1 MTAMLE
7 LNDPLW
13 RKLDDAYRDRDIP
26 ALLAGLAAAWDQEEA
41 LSLFWDC
48 LCHQD
53 TLYGATYAAVP
64 HLLKIA
70 AADANREQRLE
81 IAVFLASAASC
92 AFARQYASIEERD
105 KAPLLGLPLSL
116 EEWDHKLDYYRSLGG
131 VLGGQA
137 GAASGEETEELCHC
151 ADVLKM
157 EPVDAADLE
166 KIRGI
171 RQDFISALLRIRA
184 LCERAFLEN
193 PGNGEAWFYLLS
205 GIAAADGLHD
215 LAGVLQCGD
224 DGWFKCPSCD
234 WGYEYALFGDRVAI
248 YADEEEPGADRTL
261 EDYKEGSASRADGF
275 MMPLEADSVVTGAG
289 ATLLDRAKRAAGPK
303 AELLVRAFLGRFR
316 CRKCGAE
323 GAVKAA

>member
-1 MTAMLE
+1 MLE

-26 ALLAGLAAAWDQEEA
+26 ALLARLAVAWDQEEA

-70 AADANREQRLE
+70 AVEANREQRLE
-81 IAVFLASAASC
+81 IAVFLASAGSC

-116 EEWDHKLDYYRSLGG
+116 EEWDHKLDYYRSLGD
-131 VLGGQA
+131 VLGGQRRRSLRRRDG
-137 GAASGEETEELCHC
+137 GAAPLP
-151 ADVLKM
+151 DVLKT
-157 EPVDAADLE
+157 EPIDAADLE

-171 RQDFISALLRIRA
+171 RQEFIAALPQIQA

-193 PGNGEAWFYLLS
+193 PGNEEAGFYLLS

-224 DGWFKCPSCD
+224 EGWFKCPSCD

-248 YADEEEPGADRTL
+248 YADEEEPGADRPL
-261 EDYKEGSASRADGF
+261 EDYKDGSASRADGF
-275 MMPLEADSVVTGAG
+275 MMPVEADGSV
-289 ATLLDRAKRAAGPK
+289 DRAPAPPPCSALRSARLARRP
-303 AELLVRAFLGRFR
+303 R
-316 CRKCGAE
+316 C
-323 GAVKAA
+323 